1 MSARKR
7 RKRER
12 IEPTHEWE
20 QLVPLFEWPEQE
32 NYEVIRPLVLFGEP
46 VTERSE
52 ETGVS
57 ERTLYR
63 RVEGFKREGMESL
76 FGTEKARRKSL
87 PPATRRLIVDLKAEY
102 PAFNLNEIA
111 NIVYV
116 VFGRRP
122 DVRTV
127 RKVLSEE
134 AWPLKLGSDYPP
146 YHEIEDPKERRM
158 AIVKLHAQGW
168 SVKAI
173 AGYLKITR
181 DTVYKTLRRWI
192 EEGEAGLED
201 KKRGRPKGVCK
212 VDLKAIDAVRRLQ
225 KNPNLGEFRV
235 HAALAQVGIYLSPRT
250 CGRILALNRRLYG
263 YEKPKSGGKEKK
275 PMPFASGRRHEFWTT
290 DVRYIDEVDEG
301 RFGGKVYVVSIL
313 ENHSRALL
321 ASAITRSQDTTAFLS
336 VLYEA
341 VKRYGS
347 PEALVTDGGGIFR
360 SNRAKA
366 VYEAL
371 GIEKE
376 EIERRQP
383 WQSYIETTFNVQRRM
398 ADYHFAKAESW
409 QELVE
414 AHAKWVSDYNEQSH
428 WAHRERTDGRHSPQ
442 EVLGWLTGVRYREED
457 LQRAFFSTCFTRKL
471 DGLGYATF
479 RRWRLYGEEGLAG
492 NEAALWLESET
503 LTVEYAGEPLSRY
516 EVQYLPASTEL
527 RRVGR
532 ATLFETSIVVH
543 QPRLFDLGETLGEEG
558 WFKALRLADYA
569 PRMPRRPELLQEVLF
584 PYTEAI

>member
-1 MSARKR
+1 LSARR
-7 RKRER
+7 RRNTER
-12 IEPTHEWE
+12 VEPTHEWE
-20 QLVPLFEWPEQE
+20 QLVPMFEWPEQE

-46 VTERSE
+46 VAQRAE

-63 RVEGFKREGMESL
+63 RIEGFEHEGMDSL
-76 FGTEKARRKSL
+76 FGTEKARRKRL

-102 PAFNLNEIA
+102 PAFNTNEIA

-127 RKVLSEE
+127 RKVLDEE
-134 AWPLKLGSDYPP
+134 AWPLKLARDYPR
-146 YHEIEDPKERRM
+146 YQEIEKPKERRM

-181 DTVYKTLRRWI
+181 DTVYRALKRFI

-201 KKRGRPKGVCK
+201 KTRGRPKGVGK

-235 HAALAQVGIYLSPRT
+235 HAALAQIGIHLSPRT

-263 YEKPKSGGKEKK
+263 YEKPKSGDTEKK
-275 PMPFASGRRHEFWTT
+275 LMPFASKRRHEFWTT

-301 RFGGKVYVVSIL
+301 RFGGKVYVISML

-321 ASAITRSQDTTAFLS
+321 ASALTRTQDTTAFLS

-360 SNRAKA
+360 SNRANA

-371 GIEKE
+371 NICKE
-376 EIERRQP
+376 EFERGKP

-398 ADYHFAKAESW
+398 ADHHFATAESW

-414 AHAKWVSDYNEQSH
+414 AHAKWVRDYNEQSH
-428 WAHRERTDGRHSPQ
+428 WAHRERTDGRRSPQ

-457 LQRAFFSTCFTRKL
+457 LERAFFSSRFSRKL
-471 DGLGYATF
+471 DWLGYATF
-479 RRWRLYGEEGLAG
+479 RRWKLYGEEALAG
-492 NEAALWLESET
+492 SEAALWLEPET

-516 EVQYLPASTEL
+516 EVHYPPGSTEL
-527 RRVGR
+527 HRVGR
-532 ATLFETSIVVH
+532 ATLFETPIVVH
-543 QPRLFDLGETLGEEG
+543 QPRLFDLAEALGEEG
-558 WFKALRLADYA
+558 WLKALRLADYA